1 MNRLS
6 ATLCGSVLALPLL
19 AAAAQAAPVA
29 VPDSVTITE
38 NWAPSGPGWVA
49 QADGSGD
56 RVYPT
61 GYKGNPNDNY
71 LFVSNEKSA
80 TVNVPTETSKL
91 PPADVTPARLWTVSS
106 AAKANANMISTN
118 YTLSMVVT
126 DNVSNATKT
135 ATFYG
140 KLTGTFYH
148 GYSSFTNTFL
158 SGPNGSPLPSV
169 SQNVVLNVGNNQT
182 ETVTVK
188 LDQFTSPNS
197 NQASTNTGSIGAHL
211 SANLGTGGGGGPGPG
226 PVANGTPEPSTVVL
240 SYLGL
245 SGLGMASWRR
255 WRAGKAARG

>member
-6 ATLCGSVLALPLL
+6 ATLFGSVLALPLL
-19 AAAAQAAPVA
+19 AAAAQAGPVA

-61 GYKGNPNDNY
+61 GYKGNQNDNY
-71 LFVSNEKSA
+71 LFVTNEKSA

-106 AAKANANMISTN
+106 ASKANANAIATN

-126 DNVSNATKT
+126 DNATNATKT
-135 ATFYG
+135 LTFYG

-158 SGPNGSPLPSV
+158 SGPNGTAVSSV
-169 SQNVVLNVGNNQT
+169 TGQAVLSLGNKQN
-182 ETVTVK
+182 ETITVK

-197 NQASTNTGSIGAHL
+197 NQVSTNTGSIGAHI
-211 SANLGTGGGGGPGPG
+211 SANLGNGTGGGPGPSG
-226 PVANGTPEPSTVVL
+226 SPEPSTMVL
-240 SYLGL
+240 SFLGL

-255 WRAGKAARG
+255 WRARKAA